1 MHPCRFFEALRD
13 PKGYLFM
20 LFATIGCFVGGAG
33 IQYSLIIK
41 DFGFNIMQTTLL
53 NIPGGSCQVIAVTFW
68 MWMLR
73 KYPVSKRLVLIRH

>member
-1 MHPCRFFEALRD
+1 MSPCRFFEALKD
-13 PKGYLFM
+13 PKGWLFM
-20 LFATIGCFVGGAG
+20 LFATIGSFVGGAG

-53 NIPGGSCQVIAVTFW
+53 NIPSGACQVISVTFW

-73 KYPVSKRLVLIRH
+73 KYPVSNQLTPNCH